1 MRNSVAAILVAGV
14 LAAAWPATAASPA
27 DDITVNVDREGNTF
41 TVSLDMVV
49 AAGADETWE
58 VLTDFDKMSQILSN
72 VDASKVVARDGNL
85 IRVSQQSHASVGLL
99 KLSLKNVRE
108 IELTP
113 NREIRSKQLEG
124 DLKSSD
130 FTTKISPEGAKTHVS
145 VRGQFVTKGA
155 GSAVVNADVVAKQT
169 RRQYDELRQEV
180 LRRKSNLPP
189 PPCLLAKTCDQQQP
203 TG

>member
-1 MRNSVAAILVAGV
+1 MRNPFPVVVMAGF
-14 LAAAWPATAASPA
+14 LAVAWPATAASPG
-27 DDITVNVDREGNTF
+27 DDITVNVERDGNTF
-41 TVSLDMVV
+41 SVAVDMVV

-85 IRVSQQSHASVGLL
+85 IRVSQQSHAQVGLL
-99 KLSLKNVRE
+99 RLSLKNVRE

-113 NREIRSKQLEG
+113 NREIHSKLLEG

-130 FTTKISPEGAKTHVS
+130 FTTRISPDGANTHVS
-145 VRGQFVTKGA
+145 VRGTFVTKGA
-155 GSAVVNADVVAKQT
+155 GSAVVNVDAVAKQT
-169 RRQYDELRQEV
+169 RRQYEELREEI
-180 LRRKSNLPP
+180 LRRKGHLPP
-189 PPCLLAKTCDQQQP
+189 PPCLLAKTCDQQQG

>member
-1 MRNSVAAILVAGV
+1 MRNSFAAILTAGV

-27 DDITVNVDREGNTF
+27 DDIAVNVDRDGNTF

-49 AAGADETWE
+49 AASPDETWE
-58 VLTDFDKMSQILSN
+58 VLTDFDRMAQILSN
-72 VDASKVVARDGNL
+72 VDASKVVTRDGNL

-99 KLSLKNVRE
+99 KLSLKNLRE
-108 IELTP
+108 VELTP
-113 NREIRSKQLEG
+113 NREIHSKQLEG

-130 FTTKISPEGAKTHVS
+130 FTTKIAPEGGKTHVS

-169 RRQYDELRQEV
+169 RRQYEELREEV
-180 LRRKSNLPP
+180 LRRKGNLPP
-189 PPCLLAKTCDQQQP
+189 PPCLLAKNCEQQP
-203 TG
+203 SG